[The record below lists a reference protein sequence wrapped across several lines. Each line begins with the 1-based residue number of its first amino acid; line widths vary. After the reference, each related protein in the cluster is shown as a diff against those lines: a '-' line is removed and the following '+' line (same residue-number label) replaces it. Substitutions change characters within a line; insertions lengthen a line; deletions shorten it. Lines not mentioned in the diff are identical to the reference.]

1 MTPEL
6 GAPRPRGARLRDV
19 AAASL
24 PELVWRREYRR
35 SWLRPDLLAGLTVA
49 AMLVPQAM
57 AYAEL
62 GGLPP
67 SAGFRAA
74 LVALPIYALIGTSRH
89 LGIGPEPGT
98 AILAAAAAVQLADG
112 DPARYA
118 ALMATIAGLVG
129 VIALVAGVLRLGF
142 VADLLSKPVL
152 VGYITGVGLTL
163 LTSQL
168 QAFTGV
174 MIDADNPFARVG
186 QFVTHLDEIDATT
199 IGVGAS
205 TLFVILVLRRYRPTW
220 PGALIGLGTSM
231 LAVAVF
237 DLDAAVVGDIDAAL
251 PTFMVPDVGWTDITS
266 LLPAAAGVALIGY
279 TDNILTAR
287 SIAGKQGY
295 DIDANR
301 ELVALGAMNAA
312 GSMSGGFAMSSSAS
326 RSAVPASIGSKSQ
339 ATSVVAFAVVIGFLV
354 VGTSV
359 LAEIPRAGLAAVIVS
374 AAIAVIDV
382 EGFRR
387 IAALSRSEAALAGVT
402 CLAVIGV
409 DLLTG
414 VLVAVGLSL
423 LLTLARVARPH
434 DAILGAGAGLDG
446 WISIDDERAQV
457 LPGLLVYRFDGPLFF
472 ANGEYFL
479 ERVREAL
486 DTNPGEESSVVLDM
500 EGIGSI
506 DTTAV
511 EHLADLIDEL
521 DESDIVVSFAR
532 ANRKVLDLLT
542 RAGIVDR
549 IGTDRVFPTINAAV
563 DDHRRRAMP

>member
-1 MTPEL
+1 M
-6 GAPRPRGARLRDV
+6 

-24 PELVWRREYRR
+24 PELVRRGEYRR
-35 SWLRPDLLAGLTVA
+35 SWFRPDALAGITVA

-74 LVALPIYALIGTSRH
+74 LVALPLYALIGTSRH

-98 AILAAAAAVQLADG
+98 AILAAATAVQLADG
-112 DPARYA
+112 DPPRYA
-118 ALMATIAGLVG
+118 ALMAAMAGLVG
-129 VIALVAGVLRLGF
+129 LIALVAGVFRLGF

-168 QAFTGV
+168 QPFTGV
-174 MIDADNPFARVG
+174 SIDADHPFVRVG
-186 QFVTHLDEIDATT
+186 QFVTRLGEIDAVTV
-199 IGVGAS
+199 GVGGA
-205 TLFVILVLRRYRPTW
+205 TLVVILVLRRVRPSW
-220 PGALIGLGTSM
+220 PGALVALGAAMS
-231 LAVAVF
+231 AVALF
-237 DLDAAVVGDIDAAL
+237 GLDAAVVGDVEAAL
-251 PTFMVPDVGWTDITS
+251 PTFVFPDVVWDDIMP

-287 SIAGKQGY
+287 SIAGEQGY
-295 DIDANR
+295 PVDANR
-301 ELVALGAMNAA
+301 ELLALGAINTA
-312 GSMSGGFAMSSSAS
+312 GSMAGGFPMSSSAS
-326 RSAVPASIGSKSQ
+326 RSVVPASLGSKSQ
-339 ATSVVAFAVVIGFLV
+339 ASSLIAFVVVIGFLL
-354 VGTSV
+354 VGTTV

-374 AAIAVIDV
+374 AAFAVIDID
-382 EGFRR
+382 GFRR
-387 IAALSRSEAALAGVT
+387 IAALSRAEAALALLT

-423 LLTLARVARPH
+423 LLTLSRVARPR

-446 WISIDDERAQV
+446 WISIDDERAQA

-479 ERVREAL
+479 ERVRAAIAA
-486 DTNPGEESSVVLDM
+486 NPGAETGVVLDM

-511 EHLADLIDEL
+511 EHLSDLFDEFEADG
-521 DESDIVVSFAR
+521 IVVSLAR
-532 ANRKVLDLLT
+532 ANQKVLDLLT
-542 RAGIVDR
+542 RAGLIAR
-549 IGTDRVFPTINAAV
+549 LGPDRVFPTINAAV
-563 DDHRRRAMP
+563 NDHRRRTGE